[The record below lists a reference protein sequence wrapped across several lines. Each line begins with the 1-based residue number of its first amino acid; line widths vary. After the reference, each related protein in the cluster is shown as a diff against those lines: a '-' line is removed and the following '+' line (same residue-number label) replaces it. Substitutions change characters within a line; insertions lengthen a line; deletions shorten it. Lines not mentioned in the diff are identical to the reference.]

1 MRIIGAS
8 LVESALDYR
17 LLMERLRQAFR
28 GGIASAEG
36 QHLVVPDVDGLPG
49 TLSLVPAWQA
59 GRHIGV
65 RVATLFPGNAGRD
78 MPTGM
83 GAYLL
88 LSGRTGAPMA
98 LIDGPSLTARRTAAT
113 SALAAGYLARQDCHR
128 LLMVGAGTLAP
139 YLIQAH
145 AAVRPIAS
153 VLVWSRHARRAR
165 RLAKS
170 LDRRDFRVA
179 ATEDIQEAC
188 RGADVICCATLSSE
202 PLIRGA
208 WLRPG
213 QHLDLVGAVTPEMR
227 ETDDEAASIAR
238 VFVDTRDGA
247 TTGAG
252 DIAQPLAAGVLR
264 PDDIAGDL
272 FDLTRGE
279 RAGRR
284 FYSQVTLFKAV
295 GSGLADLAAAQLVV
309 QQV

>member
-28 GGIASAEG
+28 GGIASPAGERF
-36 QHLVVPDVDGLPG
+36 VVPDVDGAPAM
-49 TLSLVPAWQA
+49 LSLIPAWQS

-65 RVATLFPGNAGRD
+65 RVATLFPDNARRD
-78 MPTGM
+78 LPTGM

-113 SALAAGYLARQDCHR
+113 SALAAGYLARQDSQR
-128 LLMVGAGTLAP
+128 LLMVGAGALAP

-145 AAVRPIAS
+145 AAVRPIAN
-153 VLVWSRHARRAR
+153 VLVWSRHARRAQ
-165 RLAKS
+165 RLARS
-170 LDRRDFRVA
+170 LDRRAFRVA
-179 ATEDIQEAC
+179 ATEDLEAAS
-188 RGADVICCATLSSE
+188 RGADVICCATLARE
-202 PLIRGA
+202 PLVQGA
-208 WLRPG
+208 WLQRG
-213 QHLDLVGAVTPEMR
+213 QHLDLVGAVTRDMR
-227 ETDDEAASIAR
+227 ETDDAAVTTAR

-247 TTGAG
+247 TMDGG